1 MKPTTAIIFLHAG
14 AASASLLDTI
24 LPNKPPTITSE
35 AWQCTTE
42 MLPQYFDP
50 PKPTGALLTAIY
62 SYGDEIQKG
71 CKPTETD
78 IYGIPECT
86 FPPSSVWCR
95 FSTAVP
101 SSLVSSY
108 SAYGSVASSWW
119 SARSSTAVELARN
132 CPIGWY
138 QAMHDMPGG
147 PGWLNT
153 TLVFAGC
160 YEEAHPTTGSSTKAT
175 ATATT
180 GSKATSSGPKPT
192 TTSTSTATSTSKAN
206 NVVGRAESVEMW
218 MVAGTGL
225 AVTAINSML

>member
-1 MKPTTAIIFLHAG
+1 
-14 AASASLLDTI
+14 
-24 LPNKPPTITSE
+24 
-35 AWQCTTE
+35 
-42 MLPQYFDP
+42 
-50 PKPTGALLTAIY
+50 
-62 SYGDEIQKG
+62 
-71 CKPTETD
+71 
-78 IYGIPECT
+78 
-86 FPPSSVWCR
+86 
-95 FSTAVP
+95 
-101 SSLVSSY
+101 
-108 SAYGSVASSWW
+108 
-119 SARSSTAVELARN
+119 
-132 CPIGWY
+132 
-138 QAMHDMPGG
+138 MHDMPGG